1 MTNHDTYLI
10 AHLMR
15 RAGFGAPHEELVRLT
30 DMGYEATVEELLH
43 PEDQPELEMDVMNR
57 YMGWRDLG
65 YLAANQGYWTYR
77 MVNSPRQLEEKMCLF
92 WHGIFCVGDSKC
104 MAPHNIQ
111 LQLDQFRDHGFGSFE
126 AILNYL
132 ATNPAML
139 YYLDNQLS
147 HKEAVNE
154 NWGRELLEL
163 FSMGVGMDDHPNYTE
178 DDVKACAQAF
188 TGWTIG
194 NGLPRYPYG
203 RYYNQFLYN
212 QSDHINEQKTFL
224 GETGNFNGEDVIR
237 IISKQPATA
246 RFVSRHLYN
255 YFVADE
261 VPVPQWSETDPRDPK
276 AIDFIAESYHKNNH
290 SIKAILRDVF
300 NSDFFKN
307 SAFLRVKS
315 PVELVIGTLRK
326 TGEYQT
332 PVGGETGIFTV
343 MEESG
348 FMGQKLLDPPS
359 VEGWHTGEEWISS
372 GSLVERVNFVT
383 SHLGDDTHPGVKEM
397 ISKLNS
403 ITDKDSDPNSFVE
416 ACIDAL
422 GLNKIGEDTR
432 IELVNVA
439 REARENRNGEAKAG
453 KIPQEVIIHMFKLIG
468 SCKEYQLC

>member
-1 MTNHDTYLI
+1 
-10 AHLMR
+10 
-15 RAGFGAPHEELVRLT
+15 
-30 DMGYEATVEELLH
+30 
-43 PEDQPELEMDVMNR
+43 MD
-57 YMGWRDLG
+57 
-65 YLAANQGYWTYR
+65 
-77 MVNSPRQLEEKMCLF
+77 
-92 WHGIFCVGDSKC
+92 
-104 MAPHNIQ
+104 
-111 LQLDQFRDHGFGSFE
+111 
-126 AILNYL
+126 
-132 ATNPAML
+132 PAML
-139 YYLDNQLS
+139 VWLDNHDN
-147 HKEAVNE
+147 HKDSINE
-154 NWGRELLEL
+154 NYGREILEL
-163 FSMGVGMDDHPNYTE
+163 FSMGVGNYTE
-178 DDVKACAQAF
+178 EDIKECAKAF
-188 TGWTIG
+188 TGWTVK
-194 NGLPRYPYG
+194 NGEYMSTMGFKDSIWPYG
-203 RYYNQFLYN
+203 RIQWHYEFREE
-212 QSDHINEQKTFL
+212 DHDDGEKTFL
-224 GETGNFNGEDVIR
+224 GEKGRFDGRD
-237 IISKQPATA
+237 IIEIIAKQDATA
-246 RFVSRHLYN
+246 RFISRHIYN

-261 VPVPQWSETDPRDPK
+261 VPVPQWSETDPRDSK